1 MMRNYVFSEITFV
14 GIFVNEIHGE
24 VEEETFEMEIYQRNE
39 HCVRYGRAY
48 VMMNFDESLFWLMVG
63 LLN

>member
-24 VEEETFEMEIYQRNE
+24 VEEETFEMERKLCAIRSSLCN
-39 HCVRYGRAY
+39 
-48 VMMNFDESLFWLMVG
+48 DER
-63 LLN
+63 